1 MAEHRL
7 LVDSDVF
14 VLLAASGSLLRV
26 AELLGFS
33 PEQMGRLAALPHML
47 RSGKSFQKRYSQDV
61 RDKTITAADDVPA
74 IVERPQDDDR
84 LQLLLSIKGID
95 EGEALL
101 YGLLAESSDCWLTS
115 GDKTAMRA
123 LAGQES
129 LQHVR
134 SLIAGRV
141 ICLES
146 ILQMLV
152 RADGVAAI
160 APAWLPLKGSYK
172 SLSVIFSEV
181 NCQDQNQ
188 CLECLDSILNDLRN
202 TLGLDFLLFP

>member
-1 MAEHRL
+1 MPDRRL

-14 VLLAASGSLLRV
+14 VLLAASGSLPRV

-33 PEQMGRLAALPHML
+33 PEQLGRLAALPHML
-47 RSGKSFQKRYSQDV
+47 QRGRSFRKKYSQDV
-61 RDKTITAADDVPA
+61 RAKAGTVADAIPA
-74 IVERPQDDDR
+74 ILERPADDDR
-84 LQLLLSIKGID
+84 LQLLLSITGID

-101 YGLLAESSDCWLTS
+101 YGLLAESAHCWLTS

-129 LQHVR
+129 LLAIR
-134 SLIAGRV
+134 SMIAGRV

-146 ILQMLV
+146 ILKMLIL
-152 RADGVAAI
+152 ADGVAGVAE
-160 APAWLPLKGSYK
+160 AWLPLKDSYK

-181 NCQDQNQ
+181 NCRDQDQ
-188 CLECLDSILNDLRN
+188 CLECLDSILNDL
-202 TLGLDFLLFP
+202 LVIGA